1 MVGMEAP
8 SKAVSAATGLRPAR
22 RSGAA
27 TQRSATLRQRLSF
40 WLVLAVFC
48 GMSLTWSLVAS
59 VLRLVL
65 PRRIG
70 ANVGQFAIMSGFRG
84 GLNLMH
90 RLGVARFDIS
100 SVDAVRDAGPA
111 VIACNHL
118 SLIDA
123 LLVVSRL
130 PRAVLIAKA
139 ELWRNP
145 ALAGG
150 MKLAG
155 YLRNDAPLP
164 LLRAGR
170 DALREGR
177 HVVIFPEGTR
187 GDGRALGRFR
197 PGFAAM
203 AKAADVPVQTVL
215 LSSDTPYL
223 GPGWGLTRMPK
234 MPAEYRTRL
243 GRRFTVEGSS
253 ADAAA
258 EIERYVRA
266 ELFS

>member
-1 MVGMEAP
+1 M
-8 SKAVSAATGLRPAR
+8 
-22 RSGAA
+22 
-27 TQRSATLRQRLSF
+27 
-40 WLVLAVFC
+40 
-48 GMSLTWSLVAS
+48 
-59 VLRLVL
+59 
-65 PRRIG
+65 
-70 ANVGQFAIMSGFRG
+70 
-84 GLNLMH
+84 
-90 RLGVARFDIS
+90 
-100 SVDAVRDAGPA
+100 
-111 VIACNHL
+111 IACNHL

-145 ALAGG
+145 ALAGS

-177 HVVIFPEGTR
+177 HVVVFPEGTR
-187 GDGRALGRFR
+187 GDGRSLGRFR

-203 AKAADVPVQTVL
+203 AKAAGVSIQTVL

-223 GPGWGLTRMPK
+223 GPGWGLTRMPA
-234 MPAEYRTRL
+234 MPADYRTRL
-243 GRRFTVEGSS
+243 GRRFTVHGSS
-253 ADAAA
+253 ADAAEA
-258 EIERYVRA
+258 IERYVRA

>member
-1 MVGMEAP
+1 MEAP
-8 SKAVSAATGLRPAR
+8 SKTVSSAARLRSAELD
-22 RSGAA
+22 GAA
-27 TQRSATLRQRLSF
+27 RDASLWQRFSF

-48 GMSLTWSLVAS
+48 GMALAWSLIAA
-59 VLRLVL
+59 LLYPLL
-65 PRRIG
+65 PRRLG
-70 ANVGQFAIMSGFRG
+70 ATVGQFAIMSGFRG
-84 GLNLMH
+84 GLYLMH
-90 RLGVARFDIS
+90 LLGVARFDLRA
-100 SVDAVRDAGPA
+100 VDAARAAGPS

-118 SLIDA
+118 ALIDA

-139 ELWRNP
+139 DLWRNP
-145 ALAGG
+145 ALAGS
-150 MKLAG
+150 MRLAG
-155 YLRNDAPLP
+155 YLRNDAPLS

-187 GDGRALGRFR
+187 GDGRALGPFR

-203 AKAADVPVQTVL
+203 AKAAGVPVQTVL

-223 GPGWGLTRMPK
+223 GPGWKLTRMPK
-234 MPAEYRTRL
+234 LPAEYRVRL
-243 GRRFTVEGSS
+243 GRRFTVQGSS
-253 ADAAA
+253 VEAAA
-258 EIERYVRA
+258 AIERYVRA